1 MLDTLVIRTAPAPL
15 NIRFRSGSDTY
26 LTIWYHT
33 IVNLLHENIIFE
45 YLVNIW
51 WASDQL
57 LMYKRAGSMLV
68 KKDLAPQMLNT
79 RSSLHVTTFLI
90 RPKLSLYF
98 LESFL
103 CHMQTFFSYNSLF
116 SFSHQCLHQHKKF
129 KIVFFPFLWYFF
141 LYDIEKFMENYT
153 IGHISYLTNSKPMY
167 NFFDC
172 NRINNQVL
180 WNQKGCYICPFPF
193 LTI

>member
-1 MLDTLVIRTAPAPL
+1 MCLILWSSELPL
-15 NIRFRSGSDTY
+15 WTSDSEVDQISTY

-33 IVNLLHENIIFE
+33 IVNLLYKNLIVE

-51 WASDQL
+51 WPSDQF
-57 LMYKRAGSMLV
+57 LMSNTAGSMLV

-79 RSSLHVTTFLI
+79 CSSLHVTTFLI

-129 KIVFFPFLWYFF
+129 KIVFFFIFMILFPVRWRKIHGK
-141 LYDIEKFMENYT
+141 LYY
-153 IGHISYLTNSKPMY
+153 
-167 NFFDC
+167 
-172 NRINNQVL
+172 
-180 WNQKGCYICPFPF
+180 
-193 LTI
+193 

>member
-1 MLDTLVIRTAPAPL
+1 
-15 NIRFRSGSDTY
+15 
-26 LTIWYHT
+26 
-33 IVNLLHENIIFE
+33 
-45 YLVNIW
+45 
-51 WASDQL
+51 
-57 LMYKRAGSMLV
+57 MYKRTGSMLV

-98 LESFL
+98 HESFL

-141 LYDIEKFMENYT
+141 LYNVEKFMEYYT
-153 IGHISYLTNSKPMY
+153 INRKKKDIHHAWLIPNLCTISSTVIEFIINCFEIKKTVIFILFLFLLS
-167 NFFDC
+167 
-172 NRINNQVL
+172 NRIFKIWL
-180 WNQKGCYICPFPF
+180 LHHYDDS
-193 LTI
+193 

>member
-1 MLDTLVIRTAPAPL
+1 MLDTLVIRTAPL
-15 NIRFRSGSDTY
+15 DIRFRSGSDIY

-33 IVNLLHENIIFE
+33 IVNLPHKNLIVE

-51 WASDQL
+51 WPSDQF
-57 LMYKRAGSMLV
+57 LMSNTAGSMLV

-79 RSSLHVTTFLI
+79 CSSLHVTTFLI

-129 KIVFFPFLWYFF
+129 KIVFFFSFLWYFF
-141 LYDIEKFMENYT
+141 LYDVEKFMENYT
-153 IGHISYLTNSKPMY
+153 TNRKKKDLY
-167 NFFDC
+167 IIFD
-172 NRINNQVL
+172 
-180 WNQKGCYICPFPF
+180 
-193 LTI
+193 

>member
-1 MLDTLVIRTAPAPL
+1 M
-15 NIRFRSGSDTY
+15 
-26 LTIWYHT
+26 
-33 IVNLLHENIIFE
+33 
-45 YLVNIW
+45 NIW
-51 WASDQL
+51 STFDVQS
-57 LMYKRAGSMLV
+57 AGSMLV

-129 KIVFFPFLWYFF
+129 KIVFFFPFLWYFF

-180 WNQKGCYICPFPF
+180 WNQKDCYICPFPF
-193 LTI
+193 LTNRIFKIWLLHHYDDS